1 MKMKMV
7 MVTWERSVD
16 VLVYAPVDMADEDIR
31 NAAIDTAETIDREAW
46 DVDDWQTIVGRTR
59 EVEVPDAECAVELAA
74 PGRWVRVVE
83 GSRLRNHGVMV
94 LNDARDELVNPEDA
108 TWWVAPLAEGEEDVD
123 VP

>member
-59 EVEVPDAECAVELAA
+59 EVEVPDAECAVVPAA